1 MRKEKMKG
9 REAIIRNKGSGHE
22 IRENCVRV
30 TSFRA
35 SVIRTFVLL
44 IFSVILREP
53 TNGVIIS
60 IKRIIAP
67 E

>member
-1 MRKEKMKG
+1 MKE
-9 REAIIRNKGSGHE
+9 REAIIRNKGSGRE

-44 IFSVILREP
+44 VFSVVLREP

-60 IKRIIAP
+60 IKRIIVP